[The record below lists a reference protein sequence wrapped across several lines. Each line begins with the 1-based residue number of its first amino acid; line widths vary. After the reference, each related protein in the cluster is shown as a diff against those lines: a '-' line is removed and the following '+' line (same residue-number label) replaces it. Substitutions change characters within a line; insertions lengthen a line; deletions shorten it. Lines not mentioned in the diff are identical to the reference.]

1 MVRRPL
7 DFLST
12 FLLRAPPNISM
23 GTRTGSQNSK
33 ETMLFG
39 KKKIMEYKM
48 ELKSYG
54 VGEVWGWL
62 KSLFG
67 FFHKMLQK
75 NMNERVG

>member
-39 KKKIMEYKM
+39 KKNNNGIQDGAKK
-48 ELKSYG
+48 LSGGRSLGLAKKF
-54 VGEVWGWL
+54 VWV
-62 KSLFG
+62 FP
-67 FFHKMLQK
+67 
-75 NMNERVG
+75 